1 MPAQRQ
7 LDSRQAA
14 AQPFMKL
21 VRELVGAYQ
30 AFERY
35 AAAHIRREGLGPA
48 EFDVLSTL
56 GNTDGMTFKELGQ
69 RTLIYKTTLTGVID
83 RLERQGLV
91 RRRPSTRDRRSMIAA
106 LTPEGDALFQRIFP
120 EHIAWLGERLESL
133 GCGELEASIAA
144 LHRIRNVFR

>member
-1 MPAQRQ
+1 MT
-7 LDSRQAA
+7 
-14 AQPFMKL
+14 L
-21 VRELVGAYQ
+21 VRELAGTYQ

-35 AAAHIRREGLGPA
+35 AAAQIRREGLSPA

-56 GNTDGMTFKELGQ
+56 GNTEGMTFKELGQ

-91 RRRPSTRDRRSMIAA
+91 RRRPSTRDRRSMIAE
-106 LTPEGDALFQRIFP
+106 LTPEGDALFQRVFP

-133 GCGELEASIAA
+133 GCAEIDASIAN
-144 LHRIRNVFR
+144 LRRIRNVFQ